1 MANKYNTIVKSVTA
15 VQFTFDALKELYKFL
30 NMKDIQ
36 FSIKDRTLT
45 GVITLNDDSK
55 KAITKDDY
63 VVKYS
68 DGLIETYKPD
78 EFKKIFVETTTS
90 ATTEV

>member
-1 MANKYNTIVKSVTA
+1 MAKKYKTKVENVTA
-15 VQFTFDALKELYKFL
+15 VQFTFDTLKELYMFL

-36 FSIKDRTLT
+36 FSIKDRNLT

-55 KAITKDDY
+55 KSITKNDY
-63 VVKYS
+63 VVKNS

-78 EFKKIFVETTTS
+78 EFNKIFVETTTS

>member
-1 MANKYNTIVKSVTA
+1 MASKYNTIVKSVTA
-15 VQFTFDALKELYKFL
+15 VQFTFDTLKELYMFL
-30 NMKDIQ
+30 GMKDIQ
-36 FSIKDRTLT
+36 FAIKDRTLS
-45 GVITLNDDSK
+45 GIITLNDGSK
-55 KAITKDDY
+55 KAIDKNDY

-78 EFKKIFVETTTS
+78 EFNKIFVEATTS

>member
-1 MANKYNTIVKSVTA
+1 MGSKYNTIVKSVTA
-15 VQFTFDALKELYKFL
+15 IQFTFDTFKELYIFL

-36 FSIKDRTLT
+36 CNVKDRTLS
-45 GVITLNDDSK
+45 GVITLNDGSK
-55 KAITKDDY
+55 KAIDKNDY

-78 EFKKIFVETTTS
+78 EFKKIFVEATTS
-90 ATTEV
+90 TTTEV

>member
-1 MANKYNTIVKSVTA
+1 MATKYNTITKSVTA
-15 VQFTFDALKELYKFL
+15 IQFTFDVLKELYLFL
-30 NMKDIQ
+30 GYKDIQ

-55 KAITKDDY
+55 KAISKNDY

-68 DGLIETYKPD
+68 DGTIETYKPD
-78 EFKKIFVETTTS
+78 EFKKIFVEATTTS
-90 ATTEV
+90 TEED